1 MAATRVITDEE
12 LLALPKDGNRYEV
25 VDGELVVVS
34 PAGFRHEEVIAKLI
48 MRMGSF
54 ARDRGLGTVLG
65 SDLLYILPS
74 GNRRG
79 PDVSFVS
86 ASRITAET
94 RARPFP
100 RMAPDLAVEVVS
112 PNDRPRRI
120 LDKVGEYLESGV
132 RLVWVIDPQKRRA
145 VAYRSM
151 TETTEIAADG
161 ALDGGDVLPEFQ
173 CPLTDILP

>member
-1 MAATRVITDEE
+1 FT
-12 LLALPKDGNRYEV
+12 
-25 VDGELVVVS
+25 
-34 PAGFRHEEVIAKLI
+34 HEEVIAKLFLK
-48 MRMGSF
+48 MGTF
-54 ARDRGLGTVLG
+54 AQERGLGTVLG

-79 PDVSFVS
+79 PDISFIA

-100 RMAPDLAVEVVS
+100 RMAPDLAVEIVS
-112 PNDRPRRI
+112 PDDRARRV

-145 VAYRSM
+145 LAYRSL
-151 TETTEIAADG
+151 TEASEISASG
-161 ALDGGDVLPEFQ
+161 ALEGGDVLPGFL
-173 CPLTDILP
+173 CPLADLLP